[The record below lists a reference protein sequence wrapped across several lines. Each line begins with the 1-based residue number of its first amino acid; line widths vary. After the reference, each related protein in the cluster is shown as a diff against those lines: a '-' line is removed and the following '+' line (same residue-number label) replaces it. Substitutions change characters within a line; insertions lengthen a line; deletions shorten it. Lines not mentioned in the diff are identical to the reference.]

1 MVLIKTQAG
10 QEALKNR
17 HGSLSSRQRSAF
29 ILFDGKRSIDEVL
42 GATVAM
48 GITQGDVQAMMDAG
62 LLVPLPEQQPAAVPA
77 TAPPEQDPGRS
88 PQQRYQAAYPIAAEL
103 TARLGLRGFRLNLAV
118 EGARSFDALAALAPK
133 IRGAVGAAPHE
144 RLDRALFDRP
154 SAGFS
159 ANPGQGAPP
168 RRRAGHGPGLAKP
181 PATCRRRRR
190 RAGAGGVS
198 HQPASTFLAWLAT
211 QRVAKACTS
220 FSRLSRSAPE
230 GVMV

>member
-29 ILFDGKRSIDEVL
+29 ILFDGRRSIDEVL

-48 GITQGDVQAMMDAG
+48 GITQGDVQAMIDAG
-62 LLVPLPEQQPAAVPA
+62 LLVHLPEQRPAAAPA

-118 EGARSFDALAALAPK
+118 EGARSFDDLAALAPK
-133 IRGAVGAAPHE
+133 IREAVGAAQYE
-144 RLDRALFDRP
+144 RLDKALFD
-154 SAGFS
+154 
-159 ANPGQGAPP
+159 
-168 RRRAGHGPGLAKP
+168 
-181 PATCRRRRR
+181 
-190 RAGAGGVS
+190 
-198 HQPASTFLAWLAT
+198 
-211 QRVAKACTS
+211 
-220 FSRLSRSAPE
+220 
-230 GVMV
+230 